1 MLFSRHIYW
10 TILGH
15 ILFILATA
23 GTGLWLIISQQG
35 VVIGIL
41 LVICS
46 LFQIG
51 RLVNKLNSFNQK
63 LRLFFDAIEDK
74 DNMLYFPEN
83 NVSREQEM
91 LNRSLNRIN
100 ALLIRT
106 QAEYSK
112 QEHFYRSLLEEVP
125 SGVLAWDSSG
135 KIMMANSAALTL
147 LGCQQLAQYD
157 QLKPILQEKEKKE
170 RLSLSQNQMKLQ
182 NETITILS
190 IKDISNELNDKE
202 SESWNKLSHV
212 LTHEIMNTIAPIIS
226 LSQTLSAYPDNSEK
240 TLRGLHIIQ
249 AQSERLLEFT
259 ESFRRLSYLPQPE
272 RKRFSL
278 TALLQNLQELLST
291 DFQENQIHF
300 TLTCQPEF
308 IDMDGDEN
316 QLSQVLLNLLRNSIQ
331 ALDGRTDGAIEI
343 YAYRDEHISI
353 DVTDNGP
360 GIPDELQEKI
370 FIPFFTTKS
379 EGTGIGL
386 SLCRQIIRNHNGH
399 LSILESRPGKTIFH
413 FEISLENKP
422 FTAVEWLLSYKRIL
436 PDMHTKEQYWKYSLI
451 VIILFMGVIIFRQIT
466 PFLGGLLGALTIYI
480 LVRGQMNHLV
490 EKRKLKRSISA
501 LLITAETIFVFLIPL
516 GLTVWMVANK
526 LQDINLDPQTYIAP
540 IQQVAEFI
548 KEKTGYDVLGKD
560 TLSFIMSIL
569 PRIGQIIMESISS
582 LAINL
587 FVMIFVLYFMLIG
600 GKKME
605 AYVNDILPFNETNT
619 QEVIHEINMIVRSN
633 AIGIPLLAII
643 QGGVAMIGYLLFG
656 APNIL
661 MLGFLTCFATIIPM
675 VGTAL
680 VWFPVAAYLA
690 ISGDWFNAIGLFG
703 YGAIVVSQSDN
714 LIRFILQKKMADTH
728 PLITIFGVV
737 IGLPIF
743 GFMGVIFGPLLL
755 SLFFLFVDM
764 FKKEYLDL
772 RNNLPSR

>member
-1 MLFSRHIYW
+1 
-10 TILGH
+10 
-15 ILFILATA
+15 
-23 GTGLWLIISQQG
+23 
-35 VVIGIL
+35 
-41 LVICS
+41 
-46 LFQIG
+46 
-51 RLVNKLNSFNQK
+51 
-63 LRLFFDAIEDK
+63 
-74 DNMLYFPEN
+74 
-83 NVSREQEM
+83 
-91 LNRSLNRIN
+91 
-100 ALLIRT
+100 
-106 QAEYSK
+106 
-112 QEHFYRSLLEEVP
+112 
-125 SGVLAWDSSG
+125 
-135 KIMMANSAALTL
+135 MANSAALTL

-190 IKDISNELNDKE
+190 IKDISNELNNKE

-413 FEISLENKP
+413 IDISL
-422 FTAVEWLLSYKRIL
+422 
-436 PDMHTKEQYWKYSLI
+436 
-451 VIILFMGVIIFRQIT
+451 
-466 PFLGGLLGALTIYI
+466 
-480 LVRGQMNHLV
+480 
-490 EKRKLKRSISA
+490 
-501 LLITAETIFVFLIPL
+501 
-516 GLTVWMVANK
+516 
-526 LQDINLDPQTYIAP
+526 
-540 IQQVAEFI
+540 
-548 KEKTGYDVLGKD
+548 
-560 TLSFIMSIL
+560 
-569 PRIGQIIMESISS
+569 
-582 LAINL
+582 
-587 FVMIFVLYFMLIG
+587 
-600 GKKME
+600 
-605 AYVNDILPFNETNT
+605 
-619 QEVIHEINMIVRSN
+619 
-633 AIGIPLLAII
+633 
-643 QGGVAMIGYLLFG
+643 
-656 APNIL
+656 
-661 MLGFLTCFATIIPM
+661 
-675 VGTAL
+675 
-680 VWFPVAAYLA
+680 
-690 ISGDWFNAIGLFG
+690 
-703 YGAIVVSQSDN
+703 
-714 LIRFILQKKMADTH
+714 
-728 PLITIFGVV
+728 
-737 IGLPIF
+737 
-743 GFMGVIFGPLLL
+743 
-755 SLFFLFVDM
+755 
-764 FKKEYLDL
+764 
-772 RNNLPSR
+772 

>member
-1 MLFSRHIYW
+1 
-10 TILGH
+10 
-15 ILFILATA
+15 
-23 GTGLWLIISQQG
+23 
-35 VVIGIL
+35 
-41 LVICS
+41 
-46 LFQIG
+46 
-51 RLVNKLNSFNQK
+51 
-63 LRLFFDAIEDK
+63 
-74 DNMLYFPEN
+74 
-83 NVSREQEM
+83 M

-308 IDMDGDEN
+308 IDMDEDEN

-413 FEISLENKP
+413 IDISL
-422 FTAVEWLLSYKRIL
+422 
-436 PDMHTKEQYWKYSLI
+436 
-451 VIILFMGVIIFRQIT
+451 
-466 PFLGGLLGALTIYI
+466 
-480 LVRGQMNHLV
+480 
-490 EKRKLKRSISA
+490 
-501 LLITAETIFVFLIPL
+501 
-516 GLTVWMVANK
+516 
-526 LQDINLDPQTYIAP
+526 
-540 IQQVAEFI
+540 
-548 KEKTGYDVLGKD
+548 
-560 TLSFIMSIL
+560 
-569 PRIGQIIMESISS
+569 
-582 LAINL
+582 
-587 FVMIFVLYFMLIG
+587 
-600 GKKME
+600 
-605 AYVNDILPFNETNT
+605 
-619 QEVIHEINMIVRSN
+619 
-633 AIGIPLLAII
+633 
-643 QGGVAMIGYLLFG
+643 
-656 APNIL
+656 
-661 MLGFLTCFATIIPM
+661 
-675 VGTAL
+675 
-680 VWFPVAAYLA
+680 
-690 ISGDWFNAIGLFG
+690 
-703 YGAIVVSQSDN
+703 
-714 LIRFILQKKMADTH
+714 
-728 PLITIFGVV
+728 
-737 IGLPIF
+737 
-743 GFMGVIFGPLLL
+743 
-755 SLFFLFVDM
+755 
-764 FKKEYLDL
+764 
-772 RNNLPSR
+772 

>member
-1 MLFSRHIYW
+1 
-10 TILGH
+10 
-15 ILFILATA
+15 
-23 GTGLWLIISQQG
+23 
-35 VVIGIL
+35 
-41 LVICS
+41 
-46 LFQIG
+46 
-51 RLVNKLNSFNQK
+51 
-63 LRLFFDAIEDK
+63 
-74 DNMLYFPEN
+74 
-83 NVSREQEM
+83 
-91 LNRSLNRIN
+91 
-100 ALLIRT
+100 
-106 QAEYSK
+106 
-112 QEHFYRSLLEEVP
+112 
-125 SGVLAWDSSG
+125 
-135 KIMMANSAALTL
+135 MMANSAALTL

-413 FEISLENKP
+413 IDISL
-422 FTAVEWLLSYKRIL
+422 
-436 PDMHTKEQYWKYSLI
+436 
-451 VIILFMGVIIFRQIT
+451 
-466 PFLGGLLGALTIYI
+466 
-480 LVRGQMNHLV
+480 
-490 EKRKLKRSISA
+490 
-501 LLITAETIFVFLIPL
+501 
-516 GLTVWMVANK
+516 
-526 LQDINLDPQTYIAP
+526 
-540 IQQVAEFI
+540 
-548 KEKTGYDVLGKD
+548 
-560 TLSFIMSIL
+560 
-569 PRIGQIIMESISS
+569 
-582 LAINL
+582 
-587 FVMIFVLYFMLIG
+587 
-600 GKKME
+600 
-605 AYVNDILPFNETNT
+605 
-619 QEVIHEINMIVRSN
+619 
-633 AIGIPLLAII
+633 
-643 QGGVAMIGYLLFG
+643 
-656 APNIL
+656 
-661 MLGFLTCFATIIPM
+661 
-675 VGTAL
+675 
-680 VWFPVAAYLA
+680 
-690 ISGDWFNAIGLFG
+690 
-703 YGAIVVSQSDN
+703 
-714 LIRFILQKKMADTH
+714 
-728 PLITIFGVV
+728 
-737 IGLPIF
+737 
-743 GFMGVIFGPLLL
+743 
-755 SLFFLFVDM
+755 
-764 FKKEYLDL
+764 
-772 RNNLPSR
+772 

>member
-1 MLFSRHIYW
+1 
-10 TILGH
+10 
-15 ILFILATA
+15 
-23 GTGLWLIISQQG
+23 
-35 VVIGIL
+35 
-41 LVICS
+41 
-46 LFQIG
+46 
-51 RLVNKLNSFNQK
+51 
-63 LRLFFDAIEDK
+63 
-74 DNMLYFPEN
+74 
-83 NVSREQEM
+83 
-91 LNRSLNRIN
+91 
-100 ALLIRT
+100 
-106 QAEYSK
+106 
-112 QEHFYRSLLEEVP
+112 
-125 SGVLAWDSSG
+125 
-135 KIMMANSAALTL
+135 MANSAALTL

-249 AQSERLLEFT
+249 AQSGRLLEFT

-316 QLSQVLLNLLRNSIQ
+316 QLSQVLLNLLRNSLQ

-413 FEISLENKP
+413 IDISL
-422 FTAVEWLLSYKRIL
+422 
-436 PDMHTKEQYWKYSLI
+436 
-451 VIILFMGVIIFRQIT
+451 
-466 PFLGGLLGALTIYI
+466 
-480 LVRGQMNHLV
+480 
-490 EKRKLKRSISA
+490 
-501 LLITAETIFVFLIPL
+501 
-516 GLTVWMVANK
+516 
-526 LQDINLDPQTYIAP
+526 
-540 IQQVAEFI
+540 
-548 KEKTGYDVLGKD
+548 
-560 TLSFIMSIL
+560 
-569 PRIGQIIMESISS
+569 
-582 LAINL
+582 
-587 FVMIFVLYFMLIG
+587 
-600 GKKME
+600 
-605 AYVNDILPFNETNT
+605 
-619 QEVIHEINMIVRSN
+619 
-633 AIGIPLLAII
+633 
-643 QGGVAMIGYLLFG
+643 
-656 APNIL
+656 
-661 MLGFLTCFATIIPM
+661 
-675 VGTAL
+675 
-680 VWFPVAAYLA
+680 
-690 ISGDWFNAIGLFG
+690 
-703 YGAIVVSQSDN
+703 
-714 LIRFILQKKMADTH
+714 
-728 PLITIFGVV
+728 
-737 IGLPIF
+737 
-743 GFMGVIFGPLLL
+743 
-755 SLFFLFVDM
+755 
-764 FKKEYLDL
+764 
-772 RNNLPSR
+772 

>member
-1 MLFSRHIYW
+1 
-10 TILGH
+10 
-15 ILFILATA
+15 
-23 GTGLWLIISQQG
+23 
-35 VVIGIL
+35 
-41 LVICS
+41 
-46 LFQIG
+46 
-51 RLVNKLNSFNQK
+51 
-63 LRLFFDAIEDK
+63 
-74 DNMLYFPEN
+74 
-83 NVSREQEM
+83 M

-212 LTHEIMNTIAPIIS
+212 LTHEIMNTIAPITS

-413 FEISLENKP
+413 IDISL
-422 FTAVEWLLSYKRIL
+422 
-436 PDMHTKEQYWKYSLI
+436 
-451 VIILFMGVIIFRQIT
+451 
-466 PFLGGLLGALTIYI
+466 
-480 LVRGQMNHLV
+480 
-490 EKRKLKRSISA
+490 
-501 LLITAETIFVFLIPL
+501 
-516 GLTVWMVANK
+516 
-526 LQDINLDPQTYIAP
+526 
-540 IQQVAEFI
+540 
-548 KEKTGYDVLGKD
+548 
-560 TLSFIMSIL
+560 
-569 PRIGQIIMESISS
+569 
-582 LAINL
+582 
-587 FVMIFVLYFMLIG
+587 
-600 GKKME
+600 
-605 AYVNDILPFNETNT
+605 
-619 QEVIHEINMIVRSN
+619 
-633 AIGIPLLAII
+633 
-643 QGGVAMIGYLLFG
+643 
-656 APNIL
+656 
-661 MLGFLTCFATIIPM
+661 
-675 VGTAL
+675 
-680 VWFPVAAYLA
+680 
-690 ISGDWFNAIGLFG
+690 
-703 YGAIVVSQSDN
+703 
-714 LIRFILQKKMADTH
+714 
-728 PLITIFGVV
+728 
-737 IGLPIF
+737 
-743 GFMGVIFGPLLL
+743 
-755 SLFFLFVDM
+755 
-764 FKKEYLDL
+764 
-772 RNNLPSR
+772 

>member
-1 MLFSRHIYW
+1 
-10 TILGH
+10 
-15 ILFILATA
+15 
-23 GTGLWLIISQQG
+23 
-35 VVIGIL
+35 
-41 LVICS
+41 
-46 LFQIG
+46 
-51 RLVNKLNSFNQK
+51 
-63 LRLFFDAIEDK
+63 
-74 DNMLYFPEN
+74 
-83 NVSREQEM
+83 
-91 LNRSLNRIN
+91 
-100 ALLIRT
+100 
-106 QAEYSK
+106 
-112 QEHFYRSLLEEVP
+112 
-125 SGVLAWDSSG
+125 
-135 KIMMANSAALTL
+135 MANSAALTL
-147 LGCQQLAQYD
+147 LGCQQIAQYD

-413 FEISLENKP
+413 IDISL
-422 FTAVEWLLSYKRIL
+422 
-436 PDMHTKEQYWKYSLI
+436 
-451 VIILFMGVIIFRQIT
+451 
-466 PFLGGLLGALTIYI
+466 
-480 LVRGQMNHLV
+480 
-490 EKRKLKRSISA
+490 
-501 LLITAETIFVFLIPL
+501 
-516 GLTVWMVANK
+516 
-526 LQDINLDPQTYIAP
+526 
-540 IQQVAEFI
+540 
-548 KEKTGYDVLGKD
+548 
-560 TLSFIMSIL
+560 
-569 PRIGQIIMESISS
+569 
-582 LAINL
+582 
-587 FVMIFVLYFMLIG
+587 
-600 GKKME
+600 
-605 AYVNDILPFNETNT
+605 
-619 QEVIHEINMIVRSN
+619 
-633 AIGIPLLAII
+633 
-643 QGGVAMIGYLLFG
+643 
-656 APNIL
+656 
-661 MLGFLTCFATIIPM
+661 
-675 VGTAL
+675 
-680 VWFPVAAYLA
+680 
-690 ISGDWFNAIGLFG
+690 
-703 YGAIVVSQSDN
+703 
-714 LIRFILQKKMADTH
+714 
-728 PLITIFGVV
+728 
-737 IGLPIF
+737 
-743 GFMGVIFGPLLL
+743 
-755 SLFFLFVDM
+755 
-764 FKKEYLDL
+764 
-772 RNNLPSR
+772 